1 MEKLTSGKLAKA
13 AGVNTE
19 TLRYYEREGI
29 LDPPERT
36 SSGYRIYD
44 ENAADRLRF
53 VHQAQALGFTIREIK
68 DLIHLDNNLD
78 ADCDDL
84 RLQAIEKLASVDRKI
99 AELQRMRTGLATL
112 LVSCEAG
119 QPLRNCPVMKCL
131 MECSDATH
139 S

>member
-29 LDPPERT
+29 LEPAQRT
-36 SSGYRIYD
+36 KAGYRIYD
-44 ENAADRLRF
+44 DNAKDRIRF
-53 VHQAQALGFTIREIK
+53 VHQAQSLGFTIREIK
-68 DLIHLDNNLD
+68 ELIHLDSKLD
-78 ADCDDL
+78 AECDDL
-84 RLQAIEKLASVDRKI
+84 RLQAIDKLASVDRKI
-99 AELQRMRTGLATL
+99 TELQRMRAGLATL
-112 LVSCEAG
+112 LTSCEAG

-131 MECSDATH
+131 MECSDAPH

>member
-1 MEKLTSGKLAKA
+1 MEKLTSGQLAKA

-29 LDPPERT
+29 LEAAQR
-36 SSGYRIYD
+36 SRAGYRIYD
-44 ENAADRLRF
+44 DKAVDRIRF

-68 DLIHLDNNLD
+68 ELIHLDENLD

-84 RLQAIEKLASVDRKI
+84 RVQAMDKLASVDKKI
-99 AELQRMRTGLATL
+99 AELQRMRTGLANL

-131 MECSDATH
+131 MESA
-139 S
+139 

>member
-29 LDPPERT
+29 LQPAQRT
-36 SSGYRIYD
+36 GSGYRIYD
-44 ENAADRLRF
+44 DKAVDRIRF

-68 DLIHLDNNLD
+68 ELIHLDENLD

-84 RLQAIEKLASVDRKI
+84 RLQAIDKLSSVDRKI
-99 AELQRMRTGLATL
+99 AELQRMRTGLSNL
-112 LVSCEAG
+112 LASCEAG

-131 MECSDATH
+131 MECSDAPN